1 MSSSA
6 LRHPAKGH
14 VSRRSVLR
22 RGLAGAFLGLAAPSL
37 SRCAAPATVA
47 VTGGVDPERAA
58 EYRALALTAIPV
70 VEDLWGTDT
79 VPLPVR
85 LELPATLAAWSVAT
99 GHEPEQQGYA
109 ASTVRRA
116 AATSGGELKG
126 RKAVDES
133 SDDVRIVMHPDAWV
147 ELSPEGRLGVI
158 VHEVTHL
165 AMGTG
170 TGAPWWLGEGL
181 AEYTAHRT
189 SARSLEQIAGSAW
202 GPIVGTPPTSWPMEN
217 AQQPW
222 QGYASAWLACV
233 FLAETAGEET
243 LLALYARISA
253 GRSLDEA
260 CREAVGRGEV
270 DLRQDWSRW
279 LSQQ

>member
-1 MSSSA
+1 MSSSGVH
-6 LRHPAKGH
+6 HPEKGH
-14 VSRRSVLR
+14 VSRRGVLG

-37 SRCAAPATVA
+37 SGCAAPAIVA
-47 VTGGVDPERAA
+47 VTGGVDPERTAA
-58 EYRALALTAIPV
+58 YRTLALRAIPV

-85 LELPATLAAWSVAT
+85 LDLPATLTAWSAAT
-99 GHEPEQQGYA
+99 GHKPDKQGYA
-109 ASTVRRA
+109 ASTVRLA
-116 AATSGGELKG
+116 ASARGGAMTRG
-126 RKAVDES
+126 TADEN

-147 ELSPEGRLGVI
+147 ELGPEGRLGVI

-165 AMGTG
+165 VMGTG
-170 TGAPWWLGEGL
+170 EGAPWWLGEGL

-202 GPIVGTPPTSWPMEN
+202 GPIVGTPPTSWPTEN

-233 FLAETAGEET
+233 FIAETAGEEA
-243 LLALYARISA
+243 LLALYNRVCA
-253 GRSLDEA
+253 GRALDRA
-260 CREAVGRGEV
+260 CRDVLGRGES

-279 LSQQ
+279 LSEQ